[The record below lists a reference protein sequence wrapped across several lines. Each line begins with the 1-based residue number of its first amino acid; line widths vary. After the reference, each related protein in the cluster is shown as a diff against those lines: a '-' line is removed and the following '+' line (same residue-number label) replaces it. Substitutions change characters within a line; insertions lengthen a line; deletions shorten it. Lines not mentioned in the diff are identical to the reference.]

1 MTDDQRPTTKDYKV
15 ISHIV
20 LMTPRADLSLDE
32 RSAFIDAFERAV
44 RDIPAVKAVRV
55 GRRVTHGAGYEQ
67 AAPDAD
73 YLAVID
79 FEDLADLQA
88 YLRHPAHDDLGARF
102 GQSLR
107 SALVYDF
114 EVGGPEELTRWR
126 VP

>member
-1 MTDDQRPTTKDYKV
+1 L

-32 RSAFIDAFERAV
+32 RAAFIDAFERAI
-44 RDIPAVKAVRV
+44 RDIPTIKAVRV

-67 AAPDAD
+67 LAPDAE
-73 YLAVID
+73 YVAVID
-79 FEDLADLQA
+79 FDTLADLQA
-88 YLRHPAHDDLGARF
+88 YLRHPAHEDLGVRF

-114 EVGGPEELTRWR
+114 EVGGAEAIRRWR